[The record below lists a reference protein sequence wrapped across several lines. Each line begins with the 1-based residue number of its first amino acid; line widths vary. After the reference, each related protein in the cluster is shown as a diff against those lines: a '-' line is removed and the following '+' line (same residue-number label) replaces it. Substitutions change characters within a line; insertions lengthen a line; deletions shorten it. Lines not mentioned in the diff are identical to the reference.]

1 MMLQNSIH
9 FFQNEYIEFQK
20 INSKGTL
27 GTLKDHNPTHKYQ

>member
-1 MMLQNSIH
+1 MLQNSIH

-27 GTLKDHNPTHKYQ
+27 GTLKDHNPIHKYQ